1 MTMKKM
7 ELMYKDLHVT
17 YLDMAGNVLD
27 EKAPMGLYDR
37 RFLPDIK
44 MNKYIY
50 DFNDPF
56 LVEDSPSYQCL
67 KKKYVFKKLKAE
79 KAKEKKTKTNYI
91 KEIKTV
97 EKIKEK
103 NYNSYYNGNNKNN
116 IYNNNSTTVTNKNT
130 NNYDYTNDITV
141 SNNKNNIYNNN
152 RITFI
157 SNNNNKSFKER
168 KNITNDIYNTDKEN
182 MKNINSSV
190 VQNAIKHEEENLDK
204 DEEKSNKLETIE
216 ENCSIGDEYEEM
228 YEDENES
235 YKEGDNSGNNNATI
249 QKDIVD
255 NDVNNSNNK
264 YVKSSYVYS
273 SNISG
278 EISLDDK
285 EMK

>member
-1 MTMKKM
+1 MQIPDKEDLVDSLKYCIYMKLSKLKMSEQLCEYIRKSIFIKIINISKTVGNFIRLAQLVKITFTHINIAKYRWILYLIKRWRFISFVRKMTMKKM

-56 LVEDSPSYQCL
+56 LVEGSPSYQCL

-103 NYNSYYNGNNKNN
+103 NYNAYYNGNNKNN
-116 IYNNNSTTVTNKNT
+116 IYNNNSTTVTNKNK

-152 RITFI
+152 SITFS

-168 KNITNDIYNTDKEN
+168 KNISNDIYNTDKEN
-182 MKNINSSV
+182 MKNINSFV
-190 VQNAIKHEEENLDK
+190 VQNAIKH
-204 DEEKSNKLETIE
+204 
-216 ENCSIGDEYEEM
+216 
-228 YEDENES
+228 
-235 YKEGDNSGNNNATI
+235 
-249 QKDIVD
+249 
-255 NDVNNSNNK
+255 
-264 YVKSSYVYS
+264 
-273 SNISG
+273 
-278 EISLDDK
+278 
-285 EMK
+285 